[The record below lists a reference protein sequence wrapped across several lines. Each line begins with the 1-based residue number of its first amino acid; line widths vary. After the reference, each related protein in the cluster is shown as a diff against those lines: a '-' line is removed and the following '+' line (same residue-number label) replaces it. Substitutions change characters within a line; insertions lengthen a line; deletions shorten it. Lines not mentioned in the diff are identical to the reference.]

1 MLLGVVRMSRRNGS
15 PEPLMMAEACEVRS
29 GVFSRAT
36 KRDETW
42 ATIELGELDAGVTL
56 SAETMRRVV
65 REVYALLTQL

>member
-1 MLLGVVRMSRRNGS
+1 
-15 PEPLMMAEACEVRS
+15 MMAEACEVRS
-29 GVFSRAT
+29 VVFSRAT